1 MRIEPKYNLWIID
14 SKDLAFEMCIIR
26 YNDIINKRVNPE
38 TDVLRIEYGEICK
51 DHGEIV
57 LCCTFPQGTM
67 EIKLRAAHAPGRG
80 WGGQGLG
87 GGPGSSVES
96 GSFQNVFVDI
106 HDTTLSAL

>member
-1 MRIEPKYNLWIID
+1 
-14 SKDLAFEMCIIR
+14 
-26 YNDIINKRVNPE
+26 
-38 TDVLRIEYGEICK
+38 
-51 DHGEIV
+51 
-57 LCCTFPQGTM
+57 M

-87 GGPGSSVES
+87 GARVAPVLES